1 MSDLKQ
7 IIKDRME
14 QLEITPYNLAIAY
27 GKIVDPNLSD
37 VGDRDIGNKYLSSV
51 KRAINDPES
60 CKVETLKAI
69 VQALQ
74 GNLIFQVE
82 FFDKKV
88 HRLTA

>member
-1 MSDLKQ
+1 
-7 IIKDRME
+7 
-14 QLEITPYNLAIAY
+14 
-27 GKIVDPNLSD
+27 

-60 CKVETLKAI
+60 CRVETLKAI
-69 VQALQ
+69 IQALQ

-88 HRLTA
+88 HQLPA